1 VLRFGH
7 DKDKSRLPVMTLQ
20 LRSIEK
26 PPKSKIKLTKNS
38 SSLSICIPPVELHN
52 SLRPFIGFAIFWN
65 GLLLLMTVEAFR
77 IPSPNNW
84 GLAAFSIPFWAIGL
98 FIVYGCL
105 FLLYSTTQLKIE
117 NQTVEY
123 AQFLF
128 GRRIGRRKTVAR
140 SEIYKLAFTPKY
152 HSYDADGDRREH
164 LAQLQIDAGSQE
176 IILGGISGGIKN
188 EAEVEWLAYEISD
201 WLDISLRIND
211 FSSDPRSSLVQATVD
226 LHEIQPL
233 KSILSEVELQYL
245 SKYHPVKFQAQ
256 AGQYYYG
263 SKIDKTP
270 SSLSVEI
277 ASSISKSSLYFFVIF
292 TLGWCGIAWKMFCH
306 DPFYSIPLVVFGTF
320 LILLTDLLLLMNYYG
335 KSYLRIENQSISFS
349 QTLLGRKSGNRK
361 SLHRSE
367 ISKLTVT
374 CRQLHYIVNG
384 QSRQLK
390 TAEFLI
396 GNEPQQINLSGIGN
410 ETELIWLANEISELL
425 DIPLEII
432 KPPEAFD

>member
-1 VLRFGH
+1 
-7 DKDKSRLPVMTLQ
+7 MTLQ
-20 LRSIEK
+20 LRPIEK
-26 PPKSKIKLTKNS
+26 PPKSKIKLTKSS
-38 SSLSICIPPVELHN
+38 SSLSICIPPEFHN

-77 IPSPNNW
+77 IPSPNHW

-98 FIVYGCL
+98 FIVYECL
-105 FLLYSTTQLKIE
+105 FLLCSTNQLKIE

-128 GRRIGRRKTVAR
+128 GRRIGRRKTIAR
-140 SEIYKLAFTPKY
+140 SEIYKLAFTPKH

-164 LAQLQIDAGSQE
+164 PAQLQIDAGSQE
-176 IILGGISGGIKN
+176 IMLGGIGGGIKN

-201 WLDISLRIND
+201 WLDISLKIND
-211 FSSDPRSSLVQATVD
+211 FSSDPRSSLVQATIN
-226 LHEIQPL
+226 LHETQPL

-245 SKYHPVKFQAQ
+245 SKYHPVKFHTQ
-256 AGQYYYG
+256 AGQHHYG

-277 ASSISKSSLYFFVIF
+277 ASSISKSSLYFLLIS
-292 TLGWCGIAWKMFCH
+292 TLGWCGIAWKIFCH
-306 DPFYSIPLVVFGTF
+306 DPIYSICLIGGGTF
-320 LILLTDLLLLMNYYG
+320 LILLSDILLLIGYYE
-335 KSYLRIENQSISFS
+335 KYHLHVENQSISLS

-374 CRQLHYIVNG
+374 CRHLHYIVNG

-396 GNEPQQINLSGIGN
+396 GDEPQQINLSGIGN

-432 KPPEAFD
+432 KPSEAFD